1 MAHHVLRFAAGT
13 DVGRRRKVN
22 EDAAFAGPRLLAV
35 ADGMGGHPHGDIA
48 SRTAIRTLA
57 GVFAAD
63 PAAAPAASAAVP
75 AGAGASAPADAAAD
89 TAADLAAGIAA
100 VSARLDELGRDD
112 PEMSG
117 MGTALTAMAW
127 DGSGFD
133 VAHVGDSRVYLL
145 RAGELHRLTRDH
157 TTVQALAD
165 GGKLAEAESGRR
177 PGGSGAGQGAA
188 QRRRRRTGLLPA
200 RGRARR
206 PLPDLLRRSRR
217 SRRPR
222 GRPRDAGPG
231 GEPGGGR
238 HAPPRP
244 RRGGRRPGRRHLRRR
259 RRRRGH
265 PGGAPRAADDRR
277 RPRTGPVRPPRR
289 PRPPRPAHPPPAP
302 HPPPGRGRP
311 QVD

>member
-1 MAHHVLRFAAGT
+1 M
-13 DVGRRRKVN
+13 N

-165 GGKLAEAESGRR
+165 GGKLAEGESGRR
-177 PGGSGAGQGAA
+177 PGGSEPVKALRSGGDAEPDFFRHEAEPGDRYLICSDGVADHVGPEDVRETLVRAASPAEAVTRLLGLAAEAGGQDDATCVVADVVAATREVPREPLMIGAA
-188 QRRRRRTGLLPA
+188 REPALFGRLAGLARRGRRT
-200 RGRARR
+200 RRTRR
-206 PLPDLLRRSRR
+206 P
-217 SRRPR
+217 
-222 GRPRDAGPG
+222 A
-231 GEPGGGR
+231 
-238 HAPPRP
+238 AA
-244 RRGGRRPGRRHLRRR
+244 GRR
-259 RRRRGH
+259 
-265 PGGAPRAADDRR
+265 
-277 RPRTGPVRPPRR
+277 
-289 PRPPRPAHPPPAP
+289 
-302 HPPPGRGRP
+302 
-311 QVD
+311 